1 MKKEGGGLP
10 KTALWWTGWHPVLAA
25 SVFSVGGV
33 LLSNLLGWFGVGTT
47 LFGFVAV
54 AVGVFVPSVRK
65 MGVVAAL
72 VAVVVFFGVGTEVI
86 VEIASSF
93 GIEASRLAEEVSALV
108 VLEPTSNPAM
118 VVAES
123 VANLAL
129 TSLAGAS
136 FGVAV
141 WLPCALYVNV
151 SHERLLEQL
160 IGRVREA
167 GEGVLD
173 GEGSLHTL
181 TNGKGAVPLVK
192 PAKEYDVANVL
203 VGESSVGVHH
213 GSFID
218 TVSRTVEVGDGTEDV
233 YYDQISS
240 VGYDGRRLRIRT
252 ADGGSVNVVT
262 SDEATEIV
270 DEIEERLREYKAKSA
285 VDGAEGQEETPAST
299 ERRNRDEGTEETEQN
314 DEGEVSE
321 GGDMDDT
328 FEDTEDIEE
337 VLSGNGD
344 DTDDQE
350 NGDETR

>member
-1 MKKEGGGLP
+1 MG
-10 KTALWWTGWHPVLAA
+10 
-25 SVFSVGGV
+25 
-33 LLSNLLGWFGVGTT
+33 NLLGWFGVGTT
-47 LFGFVAV
+47 IFGSVAV

-72 VAVVVFFGVGTEVI
+72 VAIVVFFGVGTEVI
-86 VEIASSF
+86 VGAARSF
-93 GIEASRLAEEVSALV
+93 GIDARSLAEEVSALV
-108 VLEPTSNPAM
+108 VLEPTSTPAM

-129 TSLAGAS
+129 TALAGAS

-141 WLPCALYVNV
+141 WLPCALYVNA
-151 SHERLLEQL
+151 SHERLLERL
-160 IGRVREA
+160 VGRVREA
-167 GEGVLD
+167 GEEVLG

-192 PAKEYDVANVL
+192 PAKGYDVANVL

-213 GSFID
+213 GSFVD
-218 TVSRTVEVGDGTEDV
+218 TVSRTVEVSNGTEEV

-262 SDEATEIV
+262 SEEATEVV
-270 DEIEERLREYKAKSA
+270 DEIEERLRKYKAKSA
-285 VDGAEGQEETPAST
+285 VGGVEGQEEVQTAT
-299 ERRNRDEGTEETEQN
+299 ERMDRDEGVEETEQN
-314 DEGEVSE
+314 DEGDVSD
-321 GGDMDDT
+321 GRDMEDT
-328 FEDTEDIEE
+328 FDDADDIEE
-337 VLSGNGD
+337 VLSGDGD

>member
-1 MKKEGGGLP
+1 LG
-10 KTALWWTGWHPVLAA
+10 
-25 SVFSVGGV
+25 
-33 LLSNLLGWFGVGTT
+33 NLLGWFGVGTT
-47 LFGFVAV
+47 ISGFVAV

-72 VAVVVFFGVGTEVI
+72 VAIVVFFGVGTEVI
-86 VEIASSF
+86 VEAAGSF
-93 GIEASRLAEEVSALV
+93 GIDARRLAEEVSALV

-118 VVAES
+118 VVGES
-123 VANLAL
+123 VAGLAL

-141 WLPCALYVNV
+141 WLPCALYVNA
-151 SHERLLEQL
+151 SHELLLERL
-160 IGRVREA
+160 VGRVREA
-167 GEGVLD
+167 GEEVLG

-213 GSFID
+213 GSFVD
-218 TVSRTVEVGDGTEDV
+218 TVSRTVEVGDGTEEV

-262 SDEATEIV
+262 SDEATEV
-270 DEIEERLREYKAKSA
+270 VGEIEEHLREYKSKSA
-285 VDGAEGQEETPAST
+285 VDGVEGQEETHAST
-299 ERRNRDEGTEETEQN
+299 ERKTRHEGTEETEQN
-314 DEGEVSE
+314 NEGDVSDGE
-321 GGDMDDT
+321 DVDDT
-328 FEDTEDIEE
+328 FDDAEDIEE
-337 VLSGNGD
+337 VLSGDSGSGD
-344 DTDDQE
+344 DTDDRE